1 MRRSAIIM
9 KWVKLWWKAVLFGI
23 IGILFVLKGAFHIG
37 IVIIG
42 IAVLMAVMSVAK
54 FIKWIL
60 GLGS

>member
-1 MRRSAIIM
+1 M